1 MAVKKMLIAG
11 IIMAVSASAMASEK
25 VKNIK
30 GVQGKKVSFSVESNP
45 TTGYG
50 WMIKSLPD
58 ELIFVSSSYEQSK
71 DCGEGAVGCSGKE
84 TFNFIAQKTG
94 KGELKLIYGQS
105 FDKASWK
112 ESIVNVDI
120 K

>member
-1 MAVKKMLIAG
+1 MKVKKMLIAG
-11 IIMAVSASAMASEK
+11 VIMAISFSAMASEK
-25 VKNIK
+25 VKNIR
-30 GVQGKKVSFSVESNP
+30 GVQGKVVSFSVESNP

-58 ELIFVSSSYEQSK
+58 ELIFISSSYEKSS
-71 DCGEGAVGCSGKE
+71 DCREGAVGCSGKE
-84 TFNFIAQKTG
+84 TFNFIAHKSG
-94 KGELKLIYGQS
+94 KGVLKLIYGQS

-112 ESIVNVDI
+112 ESIINVDI

>member
-11 IIMAVSASAMASEK
+11 IMMAASASVVASEK
-25 VKNIK
+25 VKDIK
-30 GVQGKKVSFSVESNP
+30 GVQGKEVSFSVESNP

-50 WMIKSLPD
+50 WMIKNLPD
-58 ELIFVSSSYEQSK
+58 ELIFISSSYEQSK
-71 DCGEGAVGCSGKE
+71 SCGEGAVGCSGKE
-84 TFNFIAQKTG
+84 TFNFIAHKPG
-94 KGELKLIYGQS
+94 KGELKLIYGKS

-112 ESIVNVDI
+112 ESTINVDI